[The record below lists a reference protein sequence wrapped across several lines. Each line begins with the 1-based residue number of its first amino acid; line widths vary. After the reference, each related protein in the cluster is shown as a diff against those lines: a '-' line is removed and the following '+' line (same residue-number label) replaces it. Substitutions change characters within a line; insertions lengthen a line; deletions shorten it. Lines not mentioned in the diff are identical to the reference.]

1 MQYHQVRTTLCGF
14 SPELTVHYPTF
25 ESSRK
30 VYTCCERTA
39 LRAFARSEASRLAN
53 KLIGPK
59 FWDRSFANVV
69 ALFADPASVSDS
81 ALRQRRFDFVIM
93 LLRSGRFERRIA
105 KRLHKQGKI
114 SAETLAAVSA

>member
-1 MQYHQVRTTLCGF
+1 MLQPIPRHRLGEATLEIAFASFAEAEACF
-14 SPELTVHYPTF
+14 PHD
-25 ESSRK
+25 
-30 VYTCCERTA
+30 ERTA

-114 SAETLAAVSA
+114 SAETLAEVSA